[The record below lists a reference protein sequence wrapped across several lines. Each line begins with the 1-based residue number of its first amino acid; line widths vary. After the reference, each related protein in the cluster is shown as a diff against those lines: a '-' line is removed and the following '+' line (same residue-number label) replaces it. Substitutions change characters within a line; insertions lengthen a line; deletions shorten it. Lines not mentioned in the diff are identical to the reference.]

1 MPPMSFQRATY
12 LVEGLLVNAPTSQVK
27 SGMIGALSQ
36 IYLGHF
42 RLAWN
47 QMHNAPYAFSIIE
60 NARGR
65 ALLDSIRYARQSGP
79 AACGANTRRN

>member
-1 MPPMSFQRATY
+1 
-12 LVEGLLVNAPTSQVK
+12 VNAPTSQVK

-47 QMHNAPYAFSIIE
+47 RLHDAPYAFSIIE
-60 NARGR
+60 SARGR
-65 ALLDSIRYARQSGP
+65 TLLDSIRYARQSGP
-79 AACGANTRRN
+79 APASQTPAKWKSPDCRNR